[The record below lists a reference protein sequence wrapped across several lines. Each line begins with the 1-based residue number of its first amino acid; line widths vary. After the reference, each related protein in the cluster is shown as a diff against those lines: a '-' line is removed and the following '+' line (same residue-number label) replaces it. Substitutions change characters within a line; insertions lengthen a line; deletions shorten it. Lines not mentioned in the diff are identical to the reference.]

1 MLFATTT
8 AYILIFIHSF
18 ISFILLIPSQM
29 SLLTCFI
36 SLDGYH
42 LLLCDWTQFFKT
54 LLLFWHYRTISQF
67 LVVKALKGTILAAI
81 QLDLWMCWTAYGFFV
96 GNQVFKIISRLHI
109 LIFLFLVHEMKKT
122 TIWKILVTSFMRG
135 LSPILR

>member
-8 AYILIFIHSF
+8 AYILIFIHSY
-18 ISFILLIPSQM
+18 ILLLIPSQM

-36 SLDGYH
+36 SLDGDH

-54 LLLFWHYRTISQF
+54 LLLFWHYRIISQF
-67 LVVKALKGTILAAI
+67 LVVKALKGIILAAI
-81 QLDLWMCWTAYGFFV
+81 SLDLWMCWTASGFFV
-96 GNQVFKIISRLHI
+96 GNQVFKVISRLHI
-109 LIFLFLVHEMKKT
+109 LIYLFLVHEMNKA

-135 LSPILR
+135 LSPVLR